1 MIFFHKLLLNISEKS
16 REAKRYKTF
25 TDFCPW
31 SHKMHMNNFF
41 ILTKMNGHHKNK
53 CNFGIPDL
61 AETA

>member
-1 MIFFHKLLLNISEKS
+1 MIFFISFFSISLKKS